1 LVDVI
6 KLFIFWNLVLLLN
19 LFAKIRKEKIIL
31 DIIEILGAVPVLVL
45 DKETGKMEWRIRYVE
60 KIIYE

>member
-1 LVDVI
+1 
-6 KLFIFWNLVLLLN
+6 

-31 DIIEILGAVPVLVL
+31 DIVEILGGVPVLVF